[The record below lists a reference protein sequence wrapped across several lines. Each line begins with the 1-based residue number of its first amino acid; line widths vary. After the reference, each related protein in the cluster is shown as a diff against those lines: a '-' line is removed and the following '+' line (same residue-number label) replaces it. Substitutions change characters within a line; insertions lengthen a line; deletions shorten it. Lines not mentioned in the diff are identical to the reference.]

1 MIFQSTIIANGILM
15 LLHDA
20 EKKGLIKE
28 LVETLEKVSQ
38 KNLGK
43 HSERVQLEVIESV
56 LLPLALEL
64 VSDNTESLKRY
75 QFLLDVQYE
84 FVQGRIEAFEDEAK
98 RAD

>member
-1 MIFQSTIIANGILM
+1 M

-20 EKKGLIKE
+20 EKKGLIIE
-28 LVETLEKVSQ
+28 LVGKIEEISKKS
-38 KNLGK
+38 LGK

-64 VSDNTESLKRY
+64 VSDDTESLKRLAI
-75 QFLLDVQYE
+75 LLDLQYE
-84 FVQGRIEAFEDEAK
+84 LVQGRIEAKKDKAE